1 MFPPDMTQPR
11 PIWLHGFASSPQ
23 SSKARF
29 ARAKFAER
37 GQWLTVPDLNE
48 PSFRELTVSRSL
60 AQVDALAAETPE
72 LPLILVGSSLGGYTA
87 ALWAA
92 TRPGRTAA
100 LILLAPAFDLATRWE
115 GAMKQDD
122 VARWHRD
129 GEFPIEHYAH
139 GRTEMLSS
147 GFMNDAKTL
156 APYPLSDA
164 PTLVIQGT
172 RDVVVAPELAREFT
186 RRMNEAGKKARLV
199 ELDDGHELTKDLA
212 RLWSEIE
219 AHLGAL

>member
-1 MFPPDMTQPR
+1 
-11 PIWLHGFASSPQ
+11 
-23 SSKARF
+23 
-29 ARAKFAER
+29 
-37 GQWLTVPDLNE
+37 
-48 PSFRELTVSRSL
+48 
-60 AQVDALAAETPE
+60 
-72 LPLILVGSSLGGYTA
+72 
-87 ALWAA
+87 
-92 TRPGRTAA
+92 
-100 LILLAPAFDLATRWE
+100 
-115 GAMKQDD
+115 MKQDD

-147 GFMNDAKTL
+147 NFMNDAKTL

-186 RRMNEAGKKARLV
+186 RRMNEAGKRVRLV
-199 ELDDGHELTKDLA
+199 ELDDGHELTKDLPG
-212 RLWSEIE
+212 LWQEIE